1 MQFSKHQKQHEHEGN
16 DLETVYKQHS
26 VTPSAPD
33 VRSSEGDVSKQDLPM
48 AIAVPIDSP
57 IGNYRSPLLSQVK
70 TKNGDEH
77 QRHHWL
83 MSNVARIPSLLAF
96 HVLNFVLGVA
106 AFTVVVTLFSL
117 SIGLIP
123 LCCLGVLVFQL
134 LAAITQYIVVLDV
147 ALANMVT
154 PTTGSSS
161 GEKLRVHER
170 ITSGFT
176 APNHEGIVSRLTF
189 VAPRT
194 IGAMVYLMTVKFVV
208 GIVSCTV
215 AALVLGGPVAAI
227 VLASGHPDYQYVG
240 LTYSDHPVAY
250 VFSSIGMLLLGLVLL
265 PVVAS
270 LSWRFTKVLCAEK
283 TQRAECEV

>member
-1 MQFSKHQKQHEHEGN
+1 MQFSKQQHEHEDS
-16 DLETVYKQHS
+16 DLETVYKQPPA
-26 VTPSAPD
+26 TPSAPD
-33 VRSSEGDVSKQDLPM
+33 MRSSEGDVSKQDLPM

-57 IGNYRSPLLSQVK
+57 SGKYRSPVPSQVEI
-70 TKNGDEH
+70 KNSDEH
-77 QRHHWL
+77 QRHHWFT
-83 MSNVARIPSLLAF
+83 SNVARILSLLAF
-96 HVLNFVLGVA
+96 HVLNFVLAVA
-106 AFTVVVTLFSL
+106 AFTVAVTLFSL

-123 LCCLGVLVFQL
+123 LCCLGVPVFQL
-134 LAAITQYIVVLDV
+134 LAAITQCTVVLDV

-154 PTTGSSS
+154 PTSGSSR
-161 GEKLRVHER
+161 GEKLHVHER

-176 APNHEGIVSRLTF
+176 DPGQEGIVSRLTF

-194 IGAMVYLMTVKFVV
+194 IGAMMYLMTIKFAI

-215 AALVLGGPVAAI
+215 AALVLGGPIAAI
-227 VLASGHPDYQYVG
+227 VLASGYSDYQYVG

-250 VFSSIGMLLLGLVLL
+250 VFSAIGTLLLGLVLL

-270 LSWRFTKVLCAEK
+270 LSWRFTKMLCAEK